1 MAAITGKILM
11 EMGKQLL
18 KNMTKKAV
26 KSTAKKAVKKAVKS
40 VVKKKKV
47 KGKDLAKKMLGG
59 GEDKGGAL
67 IKSGSSSI
75 IPSPAGKLSKTEAG
89 GESVKSGSKG
99 AAELGLTKF
108 MDSLNSIQTS
118 VESVKLALND
128 NKDSALERIEDQRLL
143 NAKLKKQEREEELEA
158 KKPKKKKGPL
168 SGAKDVADNFLVK
181 MARFA
186 AMTLLG
192 SLIAALMGGAK
203 DVILAFR
210 VGIEALKKGMPTL
223 LKGVK
228 ALKAGIGKAFK
239 LALRPFKALGNLVA
253 KGFQAVGNKLLGMVK
268 GAFAWVKN
276 TMKNIVQAGAKA
288 FPKIAN
294 AINQGKTFAGNVINR
309 GKDFVK
315 NTTRRAAVGAKRFIG
330 RGARKFLKGGGSKLL
345 KHGMKRGANRLI
357 IKWFGKSG
365 AKALLKVG
373 KMLMKGAK
381 AIRIPVIGPLLVAI
395 TSMFAGEP
403 IGKTLFKT
411 LGTAIGGSIGL
422 ALPLPVPGNPLSMMA
437 GELIGEYIGN
447 MLHILFKGGGIKAVG
462 AQLKKDLL
470 AVFNVGKNIAKWIGG
485 GVGRFIENVV
495 KTDPIPI
502 KEGAGRRSIATK
514 LAKFIGIYDW
524 LAGLGMAGG
533 KDGQIDKFPN
543 FLNLLF
549 PWKSLPLLAKSFFP
563 PSEGGSAEMGSQ
575 AANTDAEDVSE
586 SASYEDGAEED
597 TTVVLDGGA
606 EEGGASGGSSGG
618 ESRIIPLSV
627 DKLTLVNSQY
637 ELQSTSALYKV

>member
-1 MAAITGKILM
+1 MPVITGTALKLM
-11 EMGKQLL
+11 AKELL
-18 KNMTKKAV
+18 KKMAKKAV
-26 KSTAKKAVKKAVKS
+26 KATAKKVVKKAVKS

-47 KGKDLAKKMLGG
+47 KGKDVAKKMLGG

-67 IKSGSSSI
+67 IKSGGSSI

-89 GESVKSGSKG
+89 GEIVKSGSKG

-118 VESVKLALND
+118 VESVKIALND

-143 NAKLKKQEREEELEA
+143 NAKLKKEDREAELEA

-168 SGAKDVADNFLVK
+168 SGAKDVAEGFLAK

-192 SLIAALMGGAK
+192 GLIAALMGGAR

-210 VGIEALKKGMPTL
+210 IGIEAIKKGVPTL

-239 LALRPFKALGNLVA
+239 VALRPFRALGNLVS

-294 AINQGKTFAGNVINR
+294 AINQGKTFAGNVLNK
-309 GKDFVK
+309 GKNFVK
-315 NTTRRAAVGAKRFIG
+315 NVAGKAGKFFKGLGSRFFG
-330 RGARKFLKGGGSKLL
+330 KGGGSKIL
-345 KHGMKRGANRLI
+345 KHGLKKGANRLI
-357 IKWFGKSG
+357 IKWFGKG
-365 AKALLKVG
+365 AAKTLMTVG
-373 KMLMKGAK
+373 KTLVKGAK
-381 AIRIPVIGPLLVAI
+381 AIKIPVIGPLLVAV
-395 TSMFAGEP
+395 TSMFAGDP
-403 IGKTLFKT
+403 MGQTLFKT
-411 LGTAIGGSIGL
+411 LGAALGGGIGL
-422 ALPLPVPGNPLSMMA
+422 ALGPIGMIVGEIVGEFIGDVLYEGLMGKGWKAAAAKLKDKFKQILSGGKKIA
-437 GELIGEYIGN
+437 KWL
-447 MLHILFKGGGIKAVG
+447 GGGI
-462 AQLKKDLL
+462 
-470 AVFNVGKNIAKWIGG
+470 
-485 GVGRFIENVV
+485 GRFVENVV

-524 LAGLGMAGG
+524 LAGLGFAGG

-543 FLNLLF
+543 FLNILF
-549 PWKSLPLLAKSFFP
+549 PWKSLPLLVKSFFP
-563 PSEGGSAEMGSQ
+563 PGEGGEESAEIGSQ
-575 AANTDAEDVSE
+575 TANTDAEDVSE

-597 TTVVLDGGA
+597 TTVVVDGGGDQA
-606 EEGGASGGSSGG
+606 AAPASQGG
-618 ESRIIPLSV
+618 ESKIIPLSV

-637 ELQSTSALYKV
+637 ELQSTAALYKV